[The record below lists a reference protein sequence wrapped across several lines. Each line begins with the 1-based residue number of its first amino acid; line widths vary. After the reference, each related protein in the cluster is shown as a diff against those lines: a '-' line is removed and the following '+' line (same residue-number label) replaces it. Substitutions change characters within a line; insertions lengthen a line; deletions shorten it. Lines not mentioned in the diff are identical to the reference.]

1 MRPFF
6 LPRSWHWSSKWRTCL
21 GTDCRSL
28 RQQLSSPTIASHVNL
43 LERHLNDTWKLHSTV
58 ILIFFS
64 IKIQGGKLWDRRGCK
79 KKKKMREKN
88 TRVSI
93 LTHRINSF
101 HESSVIASDW
111 HPKYTSGKS
120 SIPLASRAIQCWKE
134 STVSPS
140 FIQRNSPINNVIST

>member
-28 RQQLSSPTIASHVNL
+28 RQQLYRFSRQLARTT
-43 LERHLNDTWKLHSTV
+43 LERHLKIALDRHSH
-58 ILIFFS
+58 IFLD
-64 IKIQGGKLWDRRGCK
+64 KNTRGEVMGSTRMQK